1 MEAERL
7 VKTRDEHQSD
17 RGEGVKSV
25 ETGTY
30 TRGRADNIY

>member
-17 RGEGVKSV
+17 RGEGVESV

-30 TRGRADNIY
+30 SRGRADNIY